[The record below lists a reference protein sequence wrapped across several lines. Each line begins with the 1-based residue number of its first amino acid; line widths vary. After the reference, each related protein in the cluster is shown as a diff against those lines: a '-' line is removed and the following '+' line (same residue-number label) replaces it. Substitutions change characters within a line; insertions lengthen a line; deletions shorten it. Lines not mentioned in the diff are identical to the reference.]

1 MPNTMSWTNIFGHFP
16 HVLLPSNSRLFLQ
29 FYSYRNTVLSISRA
43 PDWDATGCWTV
54 RWLDELGEER
64 EEQFEAVLLAQGHH
78 AKPKMAQFP
87 GQHQFQGRILH
98 SHDFKDSREFDDQAI
113 RESSF

>member
-1 MPNTMSWTNIFGHFP
+1 
-16 HVLLPSNSRLFLQ
+16 
-29 FYSYRNTVLSISRA
+29 
-43 PDWDATGCWTV
+43 
-54 RWLDELGEER
+54 LDELGEER

-98 SHDFKDSREFDDQAI
+98 SHDFKDSRDFDEQATI
-113 RESSF
+113 LGGILMVFHMFLPFCR